1 MLEETVKNKY
11 DGLVENWTSKVT
23 DFLVGKTVKHIRY
36 MTAQEV
42 DDLGWTKANVV
53 IEFTDGHW
61 IVPMMDDEGN
71 DAGALWTSQGKELS
85 IIPVISR
92 GYL

>member
-1 MLEETVKNKY
+1 MKTE
-11 DGLVENWTSKVT
+11 GLVENWTRKISY
-23 DFLVGKTVKHIRY
+23 FLVGKTIKRIRY

-71 DAGALWTSQGKELS
+71 DAGALWTSEGNKLS

>member
-1 MLEETVKNKY
+1 
-11 DGLVENWTSKVT
+11 
-23 DFLVGKTVKHIRY
+23 
-36 MTAQEV
+36 
-42 DDLGWTKANVV
+42 LGWTKANIV

-71 DAGALWTSQGKELS
+71 DAGALWTSEGNKLS